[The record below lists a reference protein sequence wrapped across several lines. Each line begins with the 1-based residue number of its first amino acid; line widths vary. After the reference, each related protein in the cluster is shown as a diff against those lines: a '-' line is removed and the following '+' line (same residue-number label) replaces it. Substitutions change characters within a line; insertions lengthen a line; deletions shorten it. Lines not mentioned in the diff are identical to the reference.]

1 MEILDKKL
9 KNGVNLQILNSS
21 SFASSKITVK
31 FNAGYLSVPREKNQ
45 IAHVLEHIIYDFSP
59 EDREWLAEIG
69 AIKNAQTW
77 EEYTRYFVE
86 VLPEYFEKAIDVLL
100 KNIENPQIS
109 KETVEREIKNVRSEF
124 SSRRRTVLNRVF
136 DQKMEEIFPNSVSD
150 TTGSMSLENI
160 TIDDVRA
167 HYDQF
172 YTTDNARVF
181 IFGDFSKSQILKII
195 KKLENFNLPRGEEK
209 TFPKVKISEKR
220 GAKIAEDGDKIHFV
234 FLSPFEN
241 MKFSVRQRATFEILR
256 CFLTDSKTGKLY
268 RELRNEGLLYYVGW
282 AVVCSRNS
290 LCYSVMSFSA
300 DEGKFNE
307 INKVI
312 KKWILWAE
320 NGEFSVEELEKIKI
334 SAKNSL
340 RMNVR
345 RIDEKSLWYRDEF
358 LDFVGYNCDDLI
370 AEFDKITKQDVVEL
384 ANLAFE
390 HFDEGGWR

>member
-1 MEILDKKL
+1 MKILDKKL
-9 KNGVNLQILNSS
+9 KNGVNLRILNSP

-31 FNAGYLSVPREKNQ
+31 FNAGYLSEPREKNQ
-45 IAHVLEHIIYDFSP
+45 IAHVLEHIIYDFSA

-124 SSRRRTVLNRVF
+124 SSRRRTVLNEVF
-136 DQKMEEIFPNSVSD
+136 DQKMEEIFPDSVSD
-150 TTGSMSLENI
+150 ATGVMSLENI
-160 TIDDVRA
+160 TIDDIRA

-181 IFGDFSKSQILKII
+181 IFGDFSESQISKII
-195 KKLENFNLPRGEEK
+195 EKLENFNLPRGEEK

-234 FLSPFEN
+234 FLSPFSQ
-241 MKFSVRQRATFEILR
+241 MKQNIHQRATFSVLR
-256 CFLTDSKTGKLY
+256 SLLTDVKTGKMY
-268 RELRNEGLLYYVGW
+268 RELRDEGLLYHIFWGLIF
-282 AVVCSRNS
+282 SQNS
-290 LCYSVMSFSA
+290 LTYSEFSFSA
-300 DEGKFNE
+300 DKETFEKT
-307 INKVI
+307 IKVI
-312 KKWILWAE
+312 EKWISKVK
-320 NGEFSVEELEKIKI
+320 NGEFSTEELEKIKI

-370 AEFDKITKQDVVEL
+370 AEFDKVTKQDVVKL